1 MIEHIEKH
9 WLSAYLDKQLS
20 AVQQQRVQEHLAS
33 CATCRAYLLDL
44 QHLQEDMQR
53 LKAADSAINVRV
65 QTLALLPAL
74 TPSDM
79 QSSERYSAWSL
90 FEYGAAVASVVCG
103 LLIGN
108 WMMPAEHNMPLD
120 LAVVQV
126 LGAEPP
132 GFLCSTSTY
141 CYLESKK

>member
-1 MIEHIEKH
+1 MIEHIEKQ

-44 QHLQEDMQR
+44 QHLQENMQR
-53 LKAADSAINVRV
+53 LKAADSAIDIRA
-65 QTLALLPAL
+65 QTLALLPGL
-74 TPSDM
+74 PLP
-79 QSSERYSAWSL
+79 RRHRRWSL
-90 FEYGAAVASVVCG
+90 LEYSAAVASVVCG
-103 LLIGN
+103 VLIGG
-108 WMMPAEHNMPLD
+108 WMMPAERNMPLD

-132 GFLCSTSTY
+132 GFLCSTSAY

>member
-1 MIEHIEKH
+1 MIEHIEKQ

-44 QHLQEDMQR
+44 QHLQENMQR
-53 LKAADSAINVRV
+53 LKAADSAIDIRA
-65 QTLALLPAL
+65 QTLALLPDL
-74 TPSDM
+74 PLP
-79 QSSERYSAWSL
+79 ERHRCWSFLEYS
-90 FEYGAAVASVVCG
+90 AAVASVVCG
-103 LLIGN
+103 VLIGG
-108 WMMPAEHNMPLD
+108 WMMPAERNMPLD

-132 GFLCSTSTY
+132 GFLCSTSAY